1 MCRYRVRI
9 PTGNRF
15 LPSPHPPMPEL
26 GSGIPDPSSAGFYSY
41 SSLSMP
47 LTHSPLSHAPNATS
61 VLQTWLNPIS
71 FLKPAPGSPRKGT
84 QSGNPNPMMLQ
95 DRQASSGHLPVSEWA
110 KRCVKCLP
118 GQFNFR
124 LEDRFPKEDVVYSH
138 FVNCPGTVYSGA
150 LATPAA
156 TGSKECSRVLM
167 P

>member
-1 MCRYRVRI
+1 
-9 PTGNRF
+9 
-15 LPSPHPPMPEL
+15 
-26 GSGIPDPSSAGFYSY
+26 
-41 SSLSMP
+41 MP

-138 FVNCPGTVYSGA
+138 FVDIQIEAQIYKFYICGIQGLCFKPLCWTEQRFKGVLRRSTYVAWRVGEWGQV
-150 LATPAA
+150 AA
-156 TGSKECSRVLM
+156 PSSHI
-167 P
+167 